1 MAFTERGALG
11 LTNRS
16 RPDARLVERDSV
28 HRLREVERPSSDLF
42 FMVLVYMI
50 GHFGGLK
57 KLPPRLYRRVL
68 GNWPDAN
75 GETSLRSR
83 FQSKE
88 TDAKAKKKTHTHTS
102 GRTPCMVCSAHL
114 WPKLPTSS
122 SQVRA
127 HFGRSGCPD
136 RMNSQGRES
145 ITRAPRR

>member
-88 TDAKAKKKTHTHTS
+88 TDAKAKKKTHTHTHKWADTVHGLFRPLVANTANIIFPS
-102 GRTPCMVCSAHL
+102 QGAL
-114 WPKLPTSS
+114 WPFRMP
-122 SQVRA
+122 
-127 HFGRSGCPD
+127 GPD
-136 RMNSQGRES
+136 EFPGPRVYYQG
-145 ITRAPRR
+145 P